1 MKVPA
6 AIIIGAAVLMFGTG
20 SRATDL
26 SEAEKES
33 LILIET
39 CIDEL
44 LEVLRDPNSLKILP
58 GSVRVRVEEGDKV
71 KVIGSLPAFDAGVTF
86 KYTSNSAY
94 YGKEDVIDRICTFR
108 DGKLI
113 YSKSKIPSA
122 NREIVE

>member
-6 AIIIGAAVLMFGTG
+6 ATIIGAAVLMFGTG

-33 LILIET
+33 WILIET

-71 KVIGSLPAFDAGVTF
+71 KAIGSLPAFDAGVTF
-86 KYTSNSAY
+86 KYTSNRA
-94 YGKEDVIDRICTFR
+94 YGKEDMSDRICTFR
-108 DGKLI
+108 GGKLI

-122 NREIVE
+122 NREIVK